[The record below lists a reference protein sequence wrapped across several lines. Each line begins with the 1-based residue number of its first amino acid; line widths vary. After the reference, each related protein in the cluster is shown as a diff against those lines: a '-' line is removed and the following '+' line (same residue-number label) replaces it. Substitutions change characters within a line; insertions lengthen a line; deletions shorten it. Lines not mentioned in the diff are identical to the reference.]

1 VTIFTVLMIVTGEL
15 DRMGGPRVGIR
26 SNSREVSGEGAGAPL
41 AGALHTVRAR
51 LN

>member
-1 VTIFTVLMIVTGEL
+1 MIVTGEL
-15 DRMGGPRVGIR
+15 DRIQVACVGIR
-26 SNSREVSGEGAGAPL
+26 SNSREVSGEGAPL